1 MRIGS
6 LVRAGLILI
15 IIFGTIVTV
24 CTLNGDD
31 GYRVKKSPFF
41 YLYHPSALLHPF
53 GGGDEHE
60 YIVTPGHLPLEEG
73 DVVDDSGPDKQIT
86 FWELPLWIQLSV
98 ISGAVFS
105 TVTLLKCLPLL
116 LGKILTGGTN
126 PKMQE
131 IASYIAENPGCM
143 ESEISGDLDL
153 KRGTLRYYLS
163 KLSSDNRIQ
172 TFKKGKLKGLFHIT
186 YSKTEDA
193 KLLHLHR
200 KNKNRRK
207 IIEIISERPGIT
219 GQELSSTLNID
230 KSTVHWHIKAL
241 HEDDLIEFKKDG
253 RYKKYYPQASLLFD
267 ENY

>member
-6 LVRAGLILI
+6 LIRAGLILI
-15 IIFGTIVTV
+15 IIFGTILTV

-73 DVVDDSGPDKQIT
+73 DVVDDSGADKQIT

-116 LGKILTGGTN
+116 LGKILARGTN

-143 ESEISGDLDL
+143 ESEIAHDLDL
-153 KRGTLRYYLS
+153 KRGTLRYHLS
-163 KLSSDNRIQ
+163 RLSSDNRIQ
-172 TFKKGKLKGLFHIT
+172 KFKKGKLKRLFHIT
-186 YSKTEDA
+186 YSKTEEQ
-193 KLLHLHR
+193 KVLHLHKKNENR
-200 KNKNRRK
+200 KR
-207 IIEIISERPGIT
+207 IIEIITERPGIT
-219 GQELSSTLNID
+219 GKELANLLKID
-230 KSTVHWHIKAL
+230 KSTVHWHIKEL
-241 HEDDLIEFKKDG
+241 HKDDLIDFKKNG
-253 RYKKYYPQASLLFD
+253 RYKMYYPHVSILSD
-267 ENY
+267 DVD